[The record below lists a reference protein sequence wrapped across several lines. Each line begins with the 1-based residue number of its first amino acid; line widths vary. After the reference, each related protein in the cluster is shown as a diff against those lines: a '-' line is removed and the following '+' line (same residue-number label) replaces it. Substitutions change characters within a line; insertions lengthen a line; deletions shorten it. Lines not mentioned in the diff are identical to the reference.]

1 MLAGNKGN
9 GHAVS
14 PGPVKIFSP
23 RAASQK
29 PMGQRVPTG
38 IFNDGSSWVLTG
50 IPTGIHVI
58 ATQLICNY
66 DVLNTVVTQ

>member
-1 MLAGNKGN
+1 
-9 GHAVS
+9 
-14 PGPVKIFSP
+14 
-23 RAASQK
+23 
-29 PMGQRVPTG
+29 MGQRVPTG

-58 ATQLICNY
+58 AIQLIYNY